1 VVLIVGT
8 VTWIALLNDEGPDV
22 AGTPVDI
29 ARSFIEARDA
39 WDAEAA
45 IALLASDAVV
55 RDEIRTVE
63 ELPAWFDLLRA
74 VDWRWTVGECAET
87 ATGAAAE
94 VTCTYTHNNAWTR
107 ALGVEPLT
115 GTFNFVVSDGE
126 IAELNH
132 IFNRADF
139 SPVFAA
145 FTGWVGSNHLEDMD
159 VMFTSVVGVYVL
171 TPESI
176 ALWEQ
181 YTNEFVASVTESATP

>member
-1 VVLIVGT
+1 MAWIVSLDDG
-8 VTWIALLNDEGPDV
+8 ESDV

-63 ELPAWFDLLRA
+63 ELPALFDFLRA
-74 VDWRWTVGECAET
+74 VDWRWTVGECTET
-87 ATGAAAE
+87 ATGPAVE

-107 ALGVEPLT
+107 ALGVEPVT

-132 IFNRADF
+132 IFNWSDF
-139 SPVFAA
+139 APVLAA
-145 FTGWVGSNHLEDMD
+145 FTEWVGSNHLEDMD
-159 VMFTSVVGVYVL
+159 VMIASAGYVL

-181 YTNEFVASVTESATP
+181 YTSEFVASVR